1 MPTVQSDT
9 APGRLNLI
17 LVQGVDFRKT
27 LTLEDG
33 NGAPIDLTGCTAAL
47 KIRDANDA
55 VLASLADGSG
65 LTLGGPAGTIG
76 VVILAAAT
84 KALPAARDHWY
95 DLIYATA
102 ASPPVTSGAVAGAV
116 EVRRGASGRP

>member
-1 MPTVQSDT
+1 MPTVTSDNG
-9 APGRLNLI
+9 PGRLD
-17 LVQGVDFRKT
+17 LVITQGVDFRKT

-65 LTLGGPAGTIG
+65 LTLGGAAGTVG

-84 KALPAARDHWY
+84 RDMPAARDHWY
-95 DLIYATA
+95 DLIYATG
-102 ASPPVTSGAVAGAV
+102 ASPPVTSGAVAGSV